1 MATYRNGQ
9 QPLNDRGHY
18 TIAFFDDGASV
29 GGSPCIDAGAG
40 LTVVIDPITG
50 CAVFSALGVGG
61 VTRQN
66 VYDTQGPA
74 VVTTTTAA
82 DLDVGA
88 TFAWSLLL
96 AGVPAFVVD
105 DVSRTVRVGAGATG
119 LASGPGYFN
128 DAGPI
133 GTGFVGGEFA
143 RTIKVETEFGSDL
156 VFGFHQ
162 PISGRVGVQSL
173 TTGLHFVGA
182 GDMVFASSVEGG
194 DVLFQTATATSAGFT
209 SGASRTTTGNTTS
222 ATGGTGNVDSQPGG
236 ATVAGAT
243 LGAVRS
249 LAPLSLAGVPVG
261 ETFPIHEFANL
272 SAEPTA
278 QRYKTFAGVSDPNLI
293 PLSAETGSTF
303 HRDTGVTATSGLWV
317 NNSPG
322 GFGALWA
329 KLGIGLPGP
338 IGPVG
343 PAGPVTATFTFGG
356 KLSFFGR
363 HPEVNGKSSTATG
376 TNFDQDTEVSAPF
389 AATTIAFAWNSAN
402 ADATTILTVM
412 RNAVP
417 EDAITLSGAA
427 GAFSGRLVTILQG
440 DLLSIEFTS
449 GMDPGNMNCQLVLGG

>member
-1 MATYRNGQ
+1 MPTNDRTTD
-9 QPLNDRGHY
+9 NDRGWFDFAGA
-18 TIAFFDDGASV
+18 IAALATRQNAYDAQGAAAVLTTFDADLV
-29 GGSPCIDAGAG
+29 VGAG
-40 LTVVIDPITG
+40 LRWCLFFPGGSFPADVAFCIDE
-50 CAVFSALGVGG
+50 ASKSVLVG
-61 VTRQN
+61 
-66 VYDTQGPA
+66 D
-74 VVTTTTAA
+74 
-82 DLDVGA
+82 GA
-88 TFAWSLLL
+88 I
-96 AGVPAFVVD
+96 G
-105 DVSRTVRVGAGATG
+105 
-119 LASGPGYFN
+119 GYFN
-128 DAGPI
+128 KAGPA
-133 GTGFVGGEFA
+133 GTGFVGSEFA
-143 RTIKVETEFGSDL
+143 RGILVETEFGSDIL
-156 VFGFHQ
+156 VGFHL

-243 LGAVRS
+243 LGVVRS

-343 PAGPVTATFTFGG
+343 PAGPVTATSTFGG
-356 KLSFFGR
+356 KLSFIGR

-389 AATTIAFAWNSAN
+389 AATTIAFAWNSAT
-402 ADATTILTVM
+402 ALGGSTVLTVM

-417 EDAITLSGAA
+417 EDAILLSGAA
-427 GAFSGRLVTILQG
+427 GAFSGRPVTILQG
-440 DLLSIEFTS
+440 DLLSIEFTA